1 MWLLEDIMSC
11 VTKRNSVVD
20 IMKGIA
26 IILVVMDI
34 RTLNIFIILYLFSML
49 RFFLLFRG
57 IVLIMHI

>member
-1 MWLLEDIMSC
+1 MSC

-26 IILVVMDI
+26 IILVVI
-34 RTLNIFIILYLFSML
+34 GHTYTKYIYNFISLFHVTI
-49 RFFLLFRG
+49 FLLFRG